1 MNKVML
7 IGRLTRDPDVRYTQS
22 AESKAVA
29 KYTLAVDR
37 RFKDANG
44 ERQADFSSCT
54 AFGKAAEFVK
64 NYLRKGTKIAV
75 TGHIQTGSYEKDG
88 VKHYTTDVIIEEQEF
103 CESKRPD
110 GQTQAA
116 AQPAD
121 EWMNIS
127 DAEAEQIPFM

>member
-1 MNKVML
+1 MNKVIL

-22 AESKAVA
+22 AEPKAVA

-44 ERQADFSSCT
+44 ERQADFISCT
-54 AFGKAAEFVK
+54 AFGKAAEFVEK
-64 NYLRKGTKIAV
+64 YLRKGTKIAV

-88 VKHYTTDVIIEEQEF
+88 AKHYTTDVIIEEQEF
-103 CESKRPD
+103 CESKRTD

-116 AQPAD
+116 VQPVD